1 MPWIESHTVLLRH
14 RKLIELAK
22 DLRIKPVYALGHL
35 HALWHAALEQQE
47 DGDLSSW
54 SDELIAELSG
64 FDGSAP
70 QYVSLLQLHGWL
82 DGKVLHDWLD
92 YAGKYLT
99 AKYRTA
105 NPKKLRQILF
115 KHKSVLS
122 RTKVRR
128 QSVQDAI
135 RLSHDEVPKEKEGEM
150 GGEKMWPSPEKLV
163 DLYNELTPDECPA
176 VTTLTPARIQKAKA
190 YLKTFPDRGFW
201 EQVFKRVHESRFL
214 RGMVQNNGHG
224 SFRFD
229 FDWMLTKGKDQ
240 TENCV
245 KVAEGRYADEK

>member
-1 MPWIESHTVLLRH
+1 MYSKDRKGEDREGSLR
-14 RKLIELAK
+14 
-22 DLRIKPVYALGHL
+22 
-35 HALWHAALEQQE
+35 
-47 DGDLSSW
+47 
-54 SDELIAELSG
+54 
-64 FDGSAP
+64 
-70 QYVSLLQLHGWL
+70 
-82 DGKVLHDWLD
+82 
-92 YAGKYLT
+92 
-99 AKYRTA
+99 
-105 NPKKLRQILF
+105 
-115 KHKSVLS
+115 
-122 RTKVRR
+122 
-128 QSVQDAI
+128 
-135 RLSHDEVPKEKEGEM
+135 
-150 GGEKMWPSPEKLV
+150 GEKPGWPSPETLV
-163 DLYNELTPDECPA
+163 ELYNELTPDECPA